1 MRCCLIHKN
10 ENNMIH
16 LIRLEEDLG
25 KDKDK
30 VGGIKEEA
38 NSSMGEILSKTLL
51 IFSNNQDLVLMVL
64 EEDLEDNRNNTTETS
79 SNKST

>member
-1 MRCCLIHKN
+1 
-10 ENNMIH
+10 MIH

-30 VGGIKEEA
+30 VGGIKEEG
-38 NSSMGEILSKTLL
+38 NSFMEEILSKTLL
-51 IFSNNQDLVLMVL
+51 IFLNNQDLVLMVL

-79 SNKST
+79 SNRST

>member
-1 MRCCLIHKN
+1 
-10 ENNMIH
+10 MIH

-79 SNKST
+79 SNRST